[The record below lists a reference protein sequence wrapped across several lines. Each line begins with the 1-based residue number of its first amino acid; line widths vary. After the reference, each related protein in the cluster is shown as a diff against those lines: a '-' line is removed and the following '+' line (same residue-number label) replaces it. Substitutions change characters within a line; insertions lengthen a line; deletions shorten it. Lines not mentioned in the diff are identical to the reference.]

1 MKTLRIDYRYGITP
15 DKDEHAKK
23 KIEAVLCVMRN
34 DHEKKYVSPYASLY
48 APYDDQARD
57 AINTLVA
64 HKKSL
69 DPVVLVVIGIGG
81 SNLGALALHHALQ
94 GILYNESSTGVK
106 VYWADSPD
114 ARYTAHIIAQAEA
127 VLKQGKKILVTVIS
141 KSGTTTETIAL
152 FELFYTL
159 LRTYHPRDYA
169 QYCVAITDEGS
180 RLWDF
185 AHQEM
190 IALLPIP
197 SLVGGRYSV
206 FSAAGLFPLAFLGI
220 DIDGLV
226 QGAQQAID
234 DFLENGVRSEA
245 AHLALTSYEAY
256 TQGLLI
262 HDFFVFGHN
271 LQSLGLWLRQL
282 IAESLGKTIQ
292 EEGMIRRVG
301 IIPTVSL
308 GTQDLH
314 SMVQL
319 YLAGPR
325 TTFTTFLYQEREQES
340 LCLPDIPAFDAL
352 VPSLQKKSLASIES
366 AIFRGVLD
374 AYTQEHKPHMAVYM
388 QEKSPHDLGY
398 YMQLKMIE
406 VMLLGTLLNVDPFDQ
421 PAVELYKKVTRK
433 LLAHG

>member
-1 MKTLRIDYRYGITP
+1 MEKLTIDYHYGIP
-15 DKDEHAKK
+15 LDRDEHAQK
-23 KIEAVLCVMRN
+23 KIEATLGTMRH
-34 DHEKKYVSPYASLY
+34 DHEKKYETPYASLY
-48 APYDDQARD
+48 APYDDQSRD
-57 AINTLVA
+57 AIKALAA

-69 DPVVLVVIGIGG
+69 NPELLFVIGIGG
-81 SNLGALALHHALQ
+81 SNLGALAVHHALH
-94 GILYNESSTGVK
+94 GILYNESSPGMK

-114 ARYTAHIIAQAEA
+114 PRYMDHLMAQAEA
-127 VLKQGKKILVTVIS
+127 VLKRGGKILVTIIS

-152 FELFYTL
+152 FELLYNL
-159 LRTYHPRDYA
+159 LRTYYPRDYA

-180 RLWDF
+180 RLCHF

-190 IALLPIP
+190 IALFPIP

-206 FSAAGLFPLAFLGI
+206 FSAAGLFPLALLGI
-220 DIDGLV
+220 DIDELV
-226 QGAQQAID
+226 QGARQAID
-234 DFLENGVRSEA
+234 DFFKRGVDSEA
-245 AHLALTSYEAY
+245 AHLALASYGAY
-256 TQGLLI
+256 RNGLLI

-282 IAESLGKTIQ
+282 IAESLGKTTLEKDI
-292 EEGMIRRVG
+292 IRRVG
-301 IIPTVSL
+301 IVPTVSM

-325 TTFTTFLYQEREQES
+325 TTFTTFLVQQRKNDS
-340 LCLPDIPAFDAL
+340 PVLPDLPVFDEL
-352 VPSLQKKSLASIES
+352 VPSLQKKSLSTIES

-374 AYTQEHKPHMAVYM
+374 AYEQEHKPYLAVSM
-388 QEKSPHDLGY
+388 QGECPHALGY

-406 VMLLGTLLNVDPFDQ
+406 IMVLGSLLNVDPFDQ